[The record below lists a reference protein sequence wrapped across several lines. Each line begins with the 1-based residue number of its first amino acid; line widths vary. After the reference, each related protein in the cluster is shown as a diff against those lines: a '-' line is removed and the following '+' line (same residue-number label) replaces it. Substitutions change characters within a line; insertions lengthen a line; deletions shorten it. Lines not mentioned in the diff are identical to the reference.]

1 MSDRVDF
8 SSNAAISDRRHQ
20 ALLPRG
26 VVNALASA
34 AELKTGSRVLDVGA
48 GTGRVALALADDY
61 GCSVVALEPSLSMLD
76 ELQRKRG
83 DRGLVVSSFMNGAT
97 VMSDSPWAQARENS
111 GPSLKKPGSTNRSTL
126 VRAPREM
133 LIHISTIW
141 S

>member
-1 MSDRVDF
+1 MSAPVPAVSRWRWPTTTD
-8 SSNAAISDRRHQ
+8 AASW
-20 ALLPRG
+20 PF
-26 VVNALASA
+26 
-34 AELKTGSRVLDVGA
+34 
-48 GTGRVALALADDY
+48 
-61 GCSVVALEPSLSMLD
+61 EPSLSMLD

-97 VMSDSPWAQARENS
+97 VMSDSPWVQARENS